1 MKRCPKCQRRYQD
14 TADICIYDGEKLIP
28 IPSPESSG
36 ETSVAASIQGHY
48 DFLSEPILEPR
59 AVRPT
64 GVGHERFIVRQTHTR
79 NVTRPRN
86 TTVPRNTTEPRNT
99 VPDISA
105 GNENAVSDNNR
116 FASRREFIESLGGG
130 TTENHTAEQ
139 TARQSIFGT
148 HAAAPATNETR
159 HFQRAHPAGGSAAV
173 YLETAIR
180 YIIPAIFIIS
190 CIVAVITNWE
200 AIQNTLL
207 TFMVFWIPSF
217 LLSLFITRRH
227 FNIQIGTLLVL
238 SAILA
243 LIFIIL
249 YYNIAGISSGIMAI
263 ISPLVP
269 ILVIIAMLFFML
281 RTR

>member
-28 IPSPESSG
+28 IPSPESSR
-36 ETSVAASIQGHY
+36 ETSAAASIQGHY
-48 DFLSEPILEPR
+48 DFLNEPVLEPR
-59 AVRPT
+59 AVRPN
-64 GVGHERFIVRQTHTR
+64 GVGHERFIARQTHTR
-79 NVTRPRN
+79 NA
-86 TTVPRNTTEPRNT
+86 TVPRNTTEPRNT
-99 VPDISA
+99 VPD
-105 GNENAVSDNNR
+105 NNR
-116 FASRREFIESLGGG
+116 FANRREFIESLGG
-130 TTENHTAEQ
+130 TTENRNTEQ
-139 TARQSIFGT
+139 SAREAVFGT
-148 HAAAPATNETR
+148 HAVAPVTNRTR
-159 HFQRAHPAGGSAAV
+159 HSQRAHPAVRLTAV
-173 YLETAIR
+173 YLETALR
-180 YIIPAIFIIS
+180 YIVPAISIIA
-190 CIVAVITNWE
+190 CIVAVIANWE
-200 AIQNTLL
+200 TIQNTLL

>member
-1 MKRCPKCQRRYQD
+1 MRRKPKMKRCPNCQRRYPD

-28 IPSPESSG
+28 IASSESSG

-48 DFLSEPILEPR
+48 DFLSEPVLEPR

-79 NVTRPRN
+79 NVTA
-86 TTVPRNTTEPRNT
+86 PRNT

-105 GNENAVSDNNR
+105 GNENAVPNNNR
-116 FASRREFIESLGGG
+116 FASRREFIESLGG
-130 TTENHTAEQ
+130 TTENRTAEQ
-139 TARQSIFGT
+139 TARESIFGP
-148 HAAAPATNETR
+148 HAAQSDTNRTR
-159 HFQRAHPAGGSAAV
+159 HFQRAHPEGGSAAV

-180 YIIPAIFIIS
+180 YSIPTIFIIS

-200 AIQNTLL
+200 TIQNTLL

-217 LLSLFITRRH
+217 LLSLFITRRN

-249 YYNIAGISSGIMAI
+249 YYNVAGISSGIMAI

-281 RTR
+281 RTK

>member
-1 MKRCPKCQRRYQD
+1 MKRCPKCMRRYPD

-28 IPSPESSG
+28 ITLSEP
-36 ETSVAASIQGHY
+36 SVAASIQGHY
-48 DFLSEPILEPR
+48 DFLNEPVIEAR
-59 AVRPT
+59 AVRPSR
-64 GVGHERFIVRQTHTR
+64 VGHERFIVRQAHTK
-79 NVTRPRN
+79 NV
-86 TTVPRNTTEPRNT
+86 TEPRNT

-105 GNENAVSDNNR
+105 GNGNSVPNSSR
-116 FASRREFIESLGGG
+116 FASRREFIESLGG
-130 TTENHTAEQ
+130 TTENRTAEQ
-139 TARQSIFGT
+139 TTRESIFGT
-148 HAAAPATNETR
+148 HAAAPATNGTR
-159 HFQRAHPAGGSAAV
+159 RFQRAHPVGRSAVV
-173 YLETAIR
+173 YLEAAIR
-180 YIIPAIFIIS
+180 YIVPAIFIIA

-200 AIQNTLL
+200 TIQNTIL

>member
-1 MKRCPKCQRRYQD
+1 MKRCPNCQRRYPD

-28 IPSPESSG
+28 IASSESSR
-36 ETSVAASIQGHY
+36 ETSVAAGIQGHY
-48 DFLSEPILEPR
+48 DFLSEPVLEPR
-59 AVRPT
+59 AVRPAD
-64 GVGHERFIVRQTHTR
+64 VGHERFIVRQTHTR
-79 NVTRPRN
+79 NVT
-86 TTVPRNTTEPRNT
+86 VPRNT

-116 FASRREFIESLGGG
+116 FASRREFIESLGG
-130 TTENHTAEQ
+130 TTENRNTEQ

-148 HAAAPATNETR
+148 HAAAPAANGTR
-159 HFQRAHPAGGSAAV
+159 HFQRAHPMGGSAAV

-180 YIIPAIFIIS
+180 YIIPAIFIIC

-200 AIQNTLL
+200 TIQNTLL

-227 FNIQIGTLLVL
+227 FNIQVGTLLVL

-243 LIFIIL
+243 VIFIIL

-281 RTR
+281 RIR

>member
-1 MKRCPKCQRRYQD
+1 MKRCPKCQRRYYD
-14 TADICIYDGEKLIP
+14 TADICIYDSEKLIP
-28 IPSPESSG
+28 IPLSESSE
-36 ETSVAASIQGHY
+36 ETSVAASIRGHY
-48 DFLSEPILEPR
+48 DFLSEPVLEPR
-59 AVRPT
+59 AVRPSR
-64 GVGHERFIVRQTHTR
+64 VGHERFIVRQTHTR

-86 TTVPRNTTEPRNT
+86 TTEPRNT
-99 VPDISA
+99 VPD
-105 GNENAVSDNNR
+105 DNR

-130 TTENHTAEQ
+130 TTENRNTEQ
-139 TARQSIFGT
+139 SVREAVFGT
-148 HAAAPATNETR
+148 HAVAPITNRTR
-159 HFQRAHPAGGSAAV
+159 HFQRAHPVGRLAAV
-173 YLETAIR
+173 YLETALR
-180 YIIPAIFIIS
+180 YIVPAIFIIA
-190 CIVAVITNWE
+190 CIVAVIANWE
-200 AIQNTLL
+200 TIQNTLL

-217 LLSLFITRRH
+217 LLSLFITKRH